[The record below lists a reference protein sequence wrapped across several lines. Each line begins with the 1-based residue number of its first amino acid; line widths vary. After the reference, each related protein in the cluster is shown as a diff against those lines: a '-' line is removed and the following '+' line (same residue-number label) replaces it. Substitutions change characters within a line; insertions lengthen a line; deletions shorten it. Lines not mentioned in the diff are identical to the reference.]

1 MGSEFA
7 VLFVDDDDLV
17 RAPVAELLR
26 LCGLRVLAASGA
38 AEALAILEREH
49 VDALFTDVVMPDM
62 DGIELAKRA
71 QALRPGI
78 RVLFATAY
86 YSRAADASRMGKV
99 LFKPVRAHQL
109 EDAVDDLLTGV
120 SAGSARPRDRG
131 PLERG

>member
-1 MGSEFA
+1 MGSKFA

-26 LCGLRVLAASGA
+26 LCGLRVLAANGA
-38 AEALAILEREH
+38 AEALAILAREH

-71 QALRPGI
+71 QALRPEI

-86 YSRAADASRMGKV
+86 YSRAADASRIGKV

-109 EDAVDDLLTGV
+109 EHAFDDLMEGRFADSRT
-120 SAGSARPRDRG
+120 SSSP
-131 PLERG
+131 